1 MQKLTTENKEQKLT
15 LHGLER
21 RSAIHKNTA
30 GRGSSKLQANSDD
43 VLRDW
48 QRRPPSGAATGH
60 AHTSAGSSSGPT
72 WRTRRRPPPRPPS
85 PRTSS
90 WPQAETITTVTY
102 ASRPTTHPLYL
113 QAEEKSGGAAS
124 SRGED
129 ETAREEEGRG
139 QRAERKRRAVS
150 INSGAGARQAGR
162 PR

>member
-30 GRGSSKLQANSDD
+30 GRSSSKLQANSDD

-72 WRTRRRPPPRPPS
+72 WRTRRHPPPRPPS

-102 ASRPTTHPLYL
+102 ASRPTTHDAPALS
-113 QAEEKSGGAAS
+113 AGGGEERRSCEQSRGRRDGARGGGEGAA
-124 SRGED
+124 GGT
-129 ETAREEEGRG
+129 ETP
-139 QRAERKRRAVS
+139 RRFH
-150 INSGAGARQAGR
+150 
-162 PR
+162 